1 MSVERLAYRQI
12 LKQLG
17 RVSLRYNELSHVC
30 FTVFGVMLRMEDF
43 AVAGYGNTPQR
54 VVRSVFLRPSITGLA
69 SDTSAARLSAA
80 FDILRRLNDAL
91 RSDVKA
97 RTQVERQTTTASPP
111 RSSSRALEPEKTTG
125 VQCTDEA
132 RKSKTSVHDDAQE
145 GDEDDV
151 ITIANG
157 TIFIEGSVGRKVRK
171 ISRHVVFCMVLDR
184 LPLYRFLIPPE
195 PLYTRNMRTS
205 FKFPFMV
212 DALLVMAASSN
223 VSGKVPIVI
232 QNDVKTAEEYRA
244 MCASIPTRTVTV
256 SDHVEVELRTE
267 YVCSTVPDEEVSDA
281 SNEGE
286 IHASFSQ
293 SSGISAAPASK
304 EYVFRYVVS
313 IRNYEPS
320 RNAKK
325 WHVQLL
331 SRHWVV
337 FDEDMGQVTEVTG
350 PGVAGNFPLLA
361 PGESHTYE
369 SGVSLCGAAGVV
381 RGTFQMNAYNEDGES
396 CYIDV
401 HIGPTRLC
409 ATGVV

>member
-1 MSVERLAYRQI
+1 MSVECLAYRQI

-43 AVAGYGNTPQR
+43 AAAGYGNTPQR
-54 VVRSVFLRPSITGLA
+54 VVRSAFLRPSITGLA
-69 SDTSAARLSAA
+69 SDASAARLSAA

-91 RSDVKA
+91 RSDAKT
-97 RTQVERQTTTASPP
+97 RTLVEEQTTTASPP
-111 RSSSRALEPEKTTG
+111 RSSARALEKEKTTG
-125 VQCTDEA
+125 VQCTGEA
-132 RKSKTSVHDDAQE
+132 GKSKTSLHDDAQE

-205 FKFPFMV
+205 FKFPLMV
-212 DALLVMAASSN
+212 DALLVMAALSN

-232 QNDVKTAEEYRA
+232 QNDVKTVEEYRA
-244 MCASIPTRTVTV
+244 MRASIPTRTVTV

-267 YVCSTVPDEEVSDA
+267 YVCSSIADEEVSDA

-286 IHASFSQ
+286 IHASLPR
-293 SSGISAAPASK
+293 SSGGSVAPASR

-313 IRNYEPS
+313 IRNYGPS

-369 SGVSLCGAAGVV
+369 SGVSLCGTTGVV

-409 ATGVV
+409 ATGAV